1 MKLQQTIPWK
11 ADWSDSKINN
21 FLNAITG
28 FEMRILNW
36 EGKKKLSQNK
46 SEFDQAILK
55 KNLKQSEDEDY
66 LHLAQQMKTGRN

>member
-28 FEMRILNW
+28 FEMWIINW
-36 EGKKKLSQNK
+36 EGKEKLIQNK
-46 SEFDQAILK
+46 SEPD
-55 KNLKQSEDEDY
+55 
-66 LHLAQQMKTGRN
+66 